1 MTMHSNRMVKGLLH
15 RGVILSFL
23 TFSTVVSAAEPAKIF
38 ENNKTQILKSNA
50 SAYDGFFLLW
60 GK

>member
-1 MTMHSNRMVKGLLH
+1 MTMHSNRMMKGLLH

-23 TFSTVVSAAEPAKIF
+23 TFSTVGSAAEPAKIF
-38 ENNKTQILKSNA
+38 ENNKTQILNMMVL
-50 SAYDGFFLLW
+50 FLLW